1 MKPSCSIVRHDMA
14 SDESKMART
23 TRSDIERTLAEIARQ
38 PAGGAAEPAAEV
50 ELAMAD
56 LVGDDNGE
64 IVFCN
69 DSGFRSLAVH
79 TDSQVVGDG
88 RTEAHRTAAGDDV
101 SGFNYVRFENGLT
114 LFYEE
119 GLQLIVLG
127 GIPPSST

>member
-1 MKPSCSIVRHDMA
+1 MA

-38 PAGGAAEPAAEV
+38 PVGEPAGSAAEPAAEV

-56 LVGDDNGE
+56 LVGDANGE

-69 DSGFRSLAVH
+69 DSGFRSLAIH

>member
-1 MKPSCSIVRHDMA
+1 MA

-38 PAGGAAEPAAEV
+38 PVGEPAGGAAEPAAEV

-56 LVGDDNGE
+56 LVGDVNGE

-69 DSGFRSLAVH
+69 DSGFRSLAIH

-127 GIPPSST
+127 GIPPAST